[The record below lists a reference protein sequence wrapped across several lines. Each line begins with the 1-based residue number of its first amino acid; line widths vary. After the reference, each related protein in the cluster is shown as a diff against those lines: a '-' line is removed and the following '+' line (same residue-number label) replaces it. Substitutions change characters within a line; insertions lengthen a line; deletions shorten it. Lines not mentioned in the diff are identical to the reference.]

1 MALDLEKYIAS
12 IRDFPTEGILF
23 RDVTPLLQDPEAF
36 QEATD
41 RIAAYAESVHA
52 DVIVGPES
60 RGFLVGAPVAYKIHK
75 GIVPVRKP
83 VVIME
88 IVRNAWRFTGLIRN
102 MFQTVCGRC

>member
-41 RIAAYAESVHA
+41 RIAAYLS
-52 DVIVGPES
+52 
-60 RGFLVGAPVAYKIHK
+60 LIH
-75 GIVPVRKP
+75 I
-83 VVIME
+83 
-88 IVRNAWRFTGLIRN
+88 
-102 MFQTVCGRC
+102 